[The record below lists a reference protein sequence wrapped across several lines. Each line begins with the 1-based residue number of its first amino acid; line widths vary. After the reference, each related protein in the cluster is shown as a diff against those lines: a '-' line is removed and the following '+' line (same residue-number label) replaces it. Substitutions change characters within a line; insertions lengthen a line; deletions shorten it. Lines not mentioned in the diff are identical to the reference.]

1 MNILDIIRKVSSKE
15 NLTFEESCFCMN
27 EIMTGKVLPSQF
39 GVIMASLAI
48 KGETSEEI
56 AGMASVMREFSLKIK
71 GKDNAID
78 VCGTGGSGLKWFN
91 ISTASAIVVASC
103 GIPVAKHGNRAASG
117 NSGSADVLE
126 ELGVNI
132 LLQPEKVEN
141 CLNEIDLTFIFA
153 QSFHP
158 SMKFAAPHRKEI
170 GIRTIFNFLG
180 PLTNPASVKKQI
192 IGTPNKDFAKKIA
205 EAGKKLGS
213 ERIITISGESG
224 ADEIELDKNTIV
236 YDSNENF
243 SEKILNPKKNY
254 GNSKF
259 LVVNSPKES
268 ARKIIDCFKMEKEN
282 EDIEKKS
289 ILNSIL
295 INSAMAINL
304 VDSNK
309 TLDECYEES
318 KENIFNGNA
327 LNKLNQLREITNKN

>member
-15 NLTFEESCFCMN
+15 NLTFEESSFCMN

-39 GVIMASLAI
+39 GVIMGSLAI

-91 ISTASAIVVASC
+91 ISTASAFVVSSC

-132 LLQPEKVEN
+132 LLQPDKVEN

-192 IGTPNKDFAKKIA
+192 IGTPNKEFAKKIA

-224 ADEIELDKNTIV
+224 ADEIELDKNTII

-268 ARKIIDCFKMEKEN
+268 ARKIIDCFKMKSES

-289 ILNSIL
+289 ILNSVL

-304 VDSNK
+304 VDANK
-309 TLDECYEES
+309 TLDDCYEES

-327 LNKLNQLREITNKN
+327 LNKLNQLIEISNKN

>member
-132 LLQPEKVEN
+132 LLQPDKVEN

>member
-1 MNILDIIRKVSSKE
+1 MNIIDIIKKVSSKE
-15 NLTFEESCFCMN
+15 NLTFEESAFCMN

-39 GVIMASLAI
+39 GLIMGILAI

-56 AGMASVMREFSLKIK
+56 AGMASIMREFSIKIK
-71 GKDNAID
+71 GKENAID

-91 ISTASAIVVASC
+91 ISTASAILISAC

-126 ELGVNI
+126 ELGINI
-132 LLQPEKVEN
+132 LLKPEKVEN

-180 PLTNPASVKKQI
+180 PLTNPASVKRQI
-192 IGTPNKDFAKKIA
+192 IGTPNKEFAKKIA

-213 ERIITISGESG
+213 DRIITLSGESG
-224 ADEIELDKNTIV
+224 ADEIELDKKTIV
-236 YDSNENF
+236 YDSKENF
-243 SEKILNPKKNY
+243 SEKTINPNKNH

-259 LVVNSPKES
+259 LIVNSPKES
-268 ARKIIDCFKMEKEN
+268 AKKIIDCFNMKKDVK
-282 EDIEKKS
+282 DIEKKS

-295 INSAMAINL
+295 INSALALNL
-304 VDSNK
+304 VNSNK
-309 TLDECYEES
+309 TLDECFEES

-327 LNKLNQLREITNKN
+327 LKKLIQLREITNKN